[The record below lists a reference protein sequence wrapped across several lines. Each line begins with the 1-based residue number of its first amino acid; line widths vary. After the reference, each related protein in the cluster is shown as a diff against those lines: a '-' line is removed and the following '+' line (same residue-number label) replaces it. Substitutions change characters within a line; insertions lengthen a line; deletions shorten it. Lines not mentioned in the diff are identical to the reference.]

1 MVMLQHDAIIRPVN
15 HHTGHPERRL
25 ASIIEFFRVHKGKE
39 RFASLLRPHIEPMYR
54 MAYRW
59 TRSQE
64 DAEDLVQDVLI
75 KLAGRVEEMLAVEQL
90 RPWLIK
96 VLYRRF
102 VDVYRREQGSPIVQ
116 LDRDDASGNLLDQ
129 AAADDNAEGRLEQQQ
144 ILAGALDTLDDDQR
158 DVILLYAV
166 EGYTALEIAEI
177 LQVNVGTVKSR
188 LQRARDRLKK
198 VLQAEPF

>member
-1 MVMLQHDAIIRPVN
+1 M
-15 HHTGHPERRL
+15 
-25 ASIIEFFRVHKGKE
+25 ASIVQLFRAHKGKE
-39 RFASLLRPHIEPMYR
+39 QFAHLLRPHIELMYR

-75 KLAGRVEEMLAVEQL
+75 KLANRVEEMLAVEQL

-96 VLYRRF
+96 VVYRRF
-102 VDVYRREQGSPIVQ
+102 VDLYRHEQSSPLVRIDQ
-116 LDRDDASGNLLDQ
+116 ETDESGPVEQ
-129 AAADDNAEGRLEQQQ
+129 AAADEDIEGRLERQQV
-144 ILAGALDTLDDDQR
+144 LAEALDALDDDHR
-158 DVILLYAV
+158 DVILLYGV

-177 LQVNVGTVKSR
+177 LDVNVGTVKSR

-198 VLQAEPF
+198 FLQPGPF

>member
-1 MVMLQHDAIIRPVN
+1 M
-15 HHTGHPERRL
+15 
-25 ASIIEFFRVHKGKE
+25 ASIIQLFRAHKGKE
-39 RFASLLRPHIEPMYR
+39 RFANLLRPHIEPMYR

-75 KLAGRVEEMLAVEQL
+75 KLADRVEEMLAVEQL

-102 VDVYRREQGSPIVQ
+102 VDLYRRERSSPVVRI
-116 LDRDDASGNLLDQ
+116 DRDDDASDPLDL
-129 AAADDNAEGRLEQQQ
+129 AAANDDIEGRLEQQQ
-144 ILAGALDTLDDDQR
+144 VLAEALDTLDEDQR

-177 LQVNVGTVKSR
+177 LDTNVGTVKSR

-198 VLQAEPF
+198 FLQAGPFQDFLAC

>member
-1 MVMLQHDAIIRPVN
+1 M
-15 HHTGHPERRL
+15 TL
-25 ASIIEFFRVHKGKE
+25 ASIIQLFRAHKGKE
-39 RFASLLRPHIEPMYR
+39 QFAHLLRPHIELMYR

-75 KLAGRVEEMLAVEQL
+75 KLANRVEEMLAVEQL

-96 VLYRRF
+96 VVYRRF
-102 VDVYRREQGSPIVQ
+102 VDLYRREQSSPLVSIN
-116 LDRDDASGNLLDQ
+116 RGADDDGPVEQ
-129 AAADDNAEGRLEQQQ
+129 AAADEDIEGRLEQQQ
-144 ILAGALDTLDDDQR
+144 VLAEALDALDDDHR
-158 DVILLYAV
+158 DVILLHGV

-177 LQVNVGTVKSR
+177 LGVNVGTVKSR

-198 VLQAEPF
+198 FLQPGPF

>member
-1 MVMLQHDAIIRPVN
+1 M
-15 HHTGHPERRL
+15 
-25 ASIIEFFRVHKGKE
+25 ASIIQFFRAHKGKE
-39 RFASLLRPHIEPMYR
+39 QFASLLRPHIEPMYR

-75 KLAGRVEEMLAVEQL
+75 KLANRVEEMLAVEQL

-102 VDVYRREQGSPIVQ
+102 VDLYRREQSSPVVQ
-116 LDRDDASGNLLDQ
+116 LNQDADESDPVDR
-129 AAADDNAEGRLEQQQ
+129 AAADEDVEGRLEQQQ
-144 ILAGALDTLDDDQR
+144 VMAAALDDLDDDQR
-158 DVILLYAV
+158 DVIQLYAV

-177 LQVNVGTVKSR
+177 LDVNVGTVKSR
-188 LQRARDRLKK
+188 LQRARARLKK
-198 VLQAEPF
+198 FLGAGPF

>member
-1 MVMLQHDAIIRPVN
+1 M
-15 HHTGHPERRL
+15 TL
-25 ASIIEFFRVHKGKE
+25 ASIVQLFRAQKGKE
-39 RFASLLRPHIEPMYR
+39 QFAHLLRPHIELMYR

-75 KLAGRVEEMLAVEQL
+75 KLANRVEEMLAVEQL

-96 VLYRRF
+96 VVYRRF
-102 VDVYRREQGSPIVQ
+102 VDLYRREQSSPLVRIDRDADESSPI
-116 LDRDDASGNLLDQ
+116 GQ
-129 AAADDNAEGRLEQQQ
+129 AAAAEDIEGRLEQQQ
-144 ILAGALDTLDDDQR
+144 VVAGALDALDDDQR

-177 LQVNVGTVKSR
+177 LDVNVGTVKSR
-188 LQRARDRLKK
+188 LQRARERLKK
-198 VLQAEPF
+198 ILGPGPF

>member
-1 MVMLQHDAIIRPVN
+1 M
-15 HHTGHPERRL
+15 
-25 ASIIEFFRVHKGKE
+25 ASIIQFFRTQKGKDQ
-39 RFASLLRPHIEPMYR
+39 FANLLRPHIELMYR

-75 KLAGRVEEMLAVEQL
+75 KLAHRVEEMLAVEQL

-102 VDVYRREQGSPIVQ
+102 VDLYRRERTSPIVQ
-116 LDRDDASGNLLDQ
+116 LNQDDGASGLLDQ
-129 AAADDNAEGRLEQQQ
+129 AAAHDDAEGALEQRQV
-144 ILAGALDTLDDDQR
+144 LAEALDTLDDDQR
-158 DVILLYAV
+158 NVILLYAV

-177 LQVNVGTVKSR
+177 LDINVGTVKSR

-198 VLQAEPF
+198 ILQAGPF